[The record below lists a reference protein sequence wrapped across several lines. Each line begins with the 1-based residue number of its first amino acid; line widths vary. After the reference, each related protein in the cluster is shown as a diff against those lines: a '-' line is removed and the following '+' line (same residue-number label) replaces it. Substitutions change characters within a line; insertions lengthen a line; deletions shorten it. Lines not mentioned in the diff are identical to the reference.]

1 VALDYEISAVRLI
14 PSDDQSHFHVELVG
28 YLSLHTP
35 DEPITIDIPRVLQ
48 KMAFDEKFHITWNG
62 EPAEVTAGKC
72 PVCGFEPHL
81 KTSAD
86 PPDRTVLL
94 DLPQE

>member
-1 VALDYEISAVRLI
+1 MALDYEISAVRLV
-14 PSDDQSHFHVELVG
+14 PSDDGSHFHVELVG

-35 DEPITIDIPRVLQ
+35 DEPIMIDIPRVLQ
-48 KMAFDEKFHITWNG
+48 KMAFGEKFHIMING
-62 EPAEVTAGKC
+62 EPVEVSAGKC

-81 KTSAD
+81 KTAAD
-86 PPDRTVLL
+86 PADSTRLL